1 LRYRPVVP
9 DFDASI
15 ALAAARDL
23 ASEGPAQPNGYT
35 EPILHRQRR
44 EAKAAAG

>member
-1 LRYRPVVP
+1 MAP

-15 ALAAARDL
+15 TAARDL
-23 ASEGPAQPNGYT
+23 ASEGPAQPDGYT